1 MKKIILGIIMALFV
15 LIPTN
20 VLAKDKVTVYMFR
33 GGDCPH
39 CEEAISYI
47 KGHKEEIPENV
58 EIITYEVWENA
69 SNSKL
74 QDTVAEKLGIDTTA
88 EDYGVPLFVVGNEY
102 VKGYSDSS
110 DFMEV
115 MNLAN
120 GYLNSKKYQDLVKET
135 ETEMLK
141 EDKDLKFESN
151 ELIVEPNKT
160 VTIVVY
166 SVFGIIIIGFIAM
179 MVFSRK

>member
-1 MKKIILGIIMALFV
+1 
-15 LIPTN
+15 
-20 VLAKDKVTVYMFR
+20 
-33 GGDCPH
+33 
-39 CEEAISYI
+39 
-47 KGHKEEIPENV
+47 
-58 EIITYEVWENA
+58 
-69 SNSKL
+69 
-74 QDTVAEKLGIDTTA
+74 
-88 EDYGVPLFVVGNEY
+88 
-102 VKGYSDSS
+102 
-110 DFMEV
+110 MEV

>member
-74 QDTVAEKLGIDTTA
+74 QDL
-88 EDYGVPLFVVGNEY
+88 L
-102 VKGYSDSS
+102 
-110 DFMEV
+110 
-115 MNLAN
+115 
-120 GYLNSKKYQDLVKET
+120 
-135 ETEMLK
+135 
-141 EDKDLKFESN
+141 
-151 ELIVEPNKT
+151 
-160 VTIVVY
+160 
-166 SVFGIIIIGFIAM
+166 
-179 MVFSRK
+179 